1 MKKKLCT
8 AVAAAVLTVTAPAF
22 ALEHLDAFY
31 YNTADSFIAE
41 LSHSL
46 QAQAKAEGTEL
57 HEFNA
62 MDDLLVQLESIQT
75 AAGKGKQ
82 PLAVNIVDVSNG
94 QAAADIAKKNGN
106 ALIFFNRMPSA
117 EVLASWEKACYVGS
131 DAAQSGT
138 LQGKMLADYTAAH
151 PEADRNHDGKLSLVL
166 IKGQATHQDT
176 ALRTNAALKAL
187 REAGVNA
194 EITFSQNGNW
204 SFASGSEQ
212 MGRAL
217 SSQGIEKIEAVIC
230 NNDAMALGASAALQQ
245 LGWNMGD
252 PAKFVPIV
260 GIDGLPEALKAVQ
273 DGKLLGTVKQDAK
286 AQAELIFK
294 LARILDEGKAVPAEL
309 DGIKASGRAFE
320 VPYQTVIKQ

>member
-1 MKKKLCT
+1 MNKKLC
-8 AVAAAVLTVTAPAF
+8 AALSAALFAATAPAM

-31 YNTADSFIAE
+31 YNSGDSFISE
-41 LSHSL
+41 LSQSL
-46 QAQAKAEGTEL
+46 QKQAEADGTVL

-62 MDDLLVQLESIQT
+62 MDDLLVQIESIET

-94 QAAADIAKKNGN
+94 AAVADIAKKNGN
-106 ALIFFNRMPSA
+106 GLIFFNRMPAA
-117 EVLASWEKACYVGS
+117 EVLASYDKACYVGS
-131 DAAQSGT
+131 NAIQSGA
-138 LQGKMLADYTAAH
+138 LQGKMLADYAAAH
-151 PEADRNHDGKLSLVL
+151 PEADRNHDGKLSLVI
-166 IKGQATHQDT
+166 IKGQANHQDT
-176 ALRTNAALKAL
+176 SLRTNAALKAL
-187 REAGVNA
+187 REAGLTY

-204 SFASGSEQ
+204 SFASGDEQ
-212 MGRAL
+212 MSRAL
-217 SSQGIEKIEAVIC
+217 SAQGIEKIEAVIC

-273 DGKLLGTVKQDAK
+273 DGKIFGTVKQDAD
-286 AQAELIFK
+286 AQAKLIFK
-294 LARILDEGKAVPAEL
+294 LAQILEDGKDIPAEL
-309 DGIKASGRAFE
+309 DGIKAVDRAFE